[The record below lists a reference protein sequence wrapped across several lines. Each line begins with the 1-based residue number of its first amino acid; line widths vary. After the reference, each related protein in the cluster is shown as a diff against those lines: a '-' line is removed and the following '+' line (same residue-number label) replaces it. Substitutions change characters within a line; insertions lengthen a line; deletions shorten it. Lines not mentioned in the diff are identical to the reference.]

1 MKNDIINDINEE
13 KQNIIIESKYNSE
26 TILND
31 ILEININ
38 NDSFINNINNDSF
51 INNIINNII
60 INPFSLENLDDI
72 TVSQFR
78 LLFTNNFNNHYK
90 IINNLGHLIYKNKN
104 NINFCRNNNIVIYL
118 SRDIEIKH
126 IYEEEFYKIF
136 KDNLKKLCIELFHIH
151 KNDISLDNLT
161 EYMQY
166 FLLCFEQMD

>member
-1 MKNDIINDINEE
+1 MNNDVVNEINEE
-13 KQNIIIESKYNSE
+13 KENIIIESIYNSG
-26 TILND
+26 TKLND
-31 ILEININ
+31 IVEITIN
-38 NDSFINNINNDSF
+38 NDIFINNITNN
-51 INNIINNII
+51 
-60 INPFSLENLDDI
+60 INPFSLEDLDDI
-72 TVSQFR
+72 TVTQFR
-78 LLFTNNFNNHYK
+78 SLFTNNFNNHYK

-151 KNDISLDNLT
+151 KNDISLDDLT

-166 FLLCFEQMD
+166 FLLCFEPLN